1 MGFPRQDVEDLL
13 ARTGR
18 MCAICKRRHRVQVHH
33 ITPVSEGGSDG
44 IDNAI
49 PLCPNCHDEV
59 HSLYAP
65 GRVTRSY
72 SESELRS
79 HLAEATRLARRE
91 ADAAPG
97 TRTWEAD
104 RELVLFYAQ
113 CLDRPAFL
121 THFHLELSFADLDR
135 ALEDT
140 LLALNTGF
148 WRTRDGT
155 LIERA
160 RGKVHVANP
169 AWRDQ
174 LDEAVAAIDPAR
186 RLLRHALGLDVDLYR
201 LEHQHA
207 SDRLRYDRR
216 LGAEIDR
223 LRQAA
228 VENVNRI
235 LRDLGHR
242 ELRGSPVS

>member
-1 MGFPRQDVEDLL
+1 MGFQPQEVEELL

-33 ITPVSEGGSDG
+33 ITPISERGSDH

-59 HSLYAP
+59 HSPYAP
-65 GRVTRSY
+65 GRITRSY
-72 SESELRS
+72 SASELRG
-79 HLAEATRLARRE
+79 HLAETIRLARRE
-91 ADAAPG
+91 AEAAPG

-113 CLDRPAFL
+113 CLDRPAFQ
-121 THFHLELSFADLDR
+121 THFHMELSFADMDR

-169 AWRDQ
+169 VWRER
-174 LDEAVAAIDPAR
+174 LDEAAASIDAAR
-186 RLLRHALGLDVDLYR
+186 RLLRDALGLDIDLYR
-201 LEHQHA
+201 WERGHA
-207 SDRLRYDRR
+207 SDRLRYDRD

-223 LRQAA
+223 LRETA
-228 VENVNRI
+228 VKSVNAI
-235 LRDLGHR
+235 LRDLGQP
-242 ELRGSPVS
+242 ELRSIR

>member
-1 MGFPRQDVEDLL
+1 MGFRPQDVEQLL

-33 ITPVSEGGSDG
+33 ITPVSEGGSDD
-44 IDNAI
+44 IDNGI

-59 HSLYAP
+59 HSPYAP
-65 GRVTRSY
+65 GRITRAY

-79 HLAEATRLARRE
+79 HLAETIRLARRE

-97 TRTWEAD
+97 TSTWEAD
-104 RELVLFYAQ
+104 RKLVLFYAQ
-113 CLDRPAFL
+113 CLDRPAFQ
-121 THFHLELSFADLDR
+121 TQFHIELSFADMDR

-160 RGKVHVANP
+160 QGKVHVANP
-169 AWRDQ
+169 AWRKR
-174 LDEAVAAIDPAR
+174 LDEAVAAIDAAR
-186 RLLRHALGLDVDLYR
+186 RLLRDALGLDVDLYR
-201 LEHQHA
+201 WEHQHG
-207 SDRLRYDRR
+207 SDRLRYDRQV
-216 LGAEIDR
+216 GSEIDR
-223 LRQAA
+223 LRQSA
-228 VENVNRI
+228 VESVNAI
-235 LRDLGHR
+235 LRDLGQP
-242 ELRGSPVS
+242 ELHGVW

>member
-1 MGFPRQDVEDLL
+1 M
-13 ARTGR
+13 
-18 MCAICKRRHRVQVHH
+18 
-33 ITPVSEGGSDG
+33 SEGGSDD

-59 HSLYAP
+59 HSPYTP

-79 HLAEATRLARRE
+79 HLAETIGLARRE

-113 CLDRPAFL
+113 CLDRPAFQ
-121 THFHLELSFADLDR
+121 THFHIELSFADMDS

-140 LLALNTGF
+140 LLALNAGF
-148 WRTRDGT
+148 SRTRDGT
-155 LIERA
+155 MIERA

-169 AWRDQ
+169 VWRER
-174 LDEAVAAIDPAR
+174 LDEASTQIDAAR
-186 RLLRHALGLDVDLYR
+186 RLLRHALGLDVDLYHW
-201 LEHQHA
+201 EHQHA
-207 SDRLRYDRR
+207 SDRLRYDCG

-228 VENVNRI
+228 VESVNVI
-235 LRDLGHR
+235 LRDLGQP
-242 ELRGSPVS
+242 ELRGIG

>member
-1 MGFPRQDVEDLL
+1 MR
-13 ARTGR
+13 
-18 MCAICKRRHRVQVHH
+18 
-33 ITPVSEGGSDG
+33 PVSEGGSDE

-49 PLCPNCHDEV
+49 PLCPNCHDDV
-59 HSLYAP
+59 HSSYAP

-72 SESELRS
+72 SEAELRR
-79 HLAEATRLARRE
+79 HLAETKQLARRE

-113 CLDRPAFL
+113 CLDRPAFQ

-155 LIERA
+155 VIERA

-169 AWRDQ
+169 EWRNR
-174 LDEAVAAIDPAR
+174 LDDAVTAIDAAR
-186 RLLRHALGLDVDLYR
+186 RLLRQALGLDVDLYR
-201 LEHQHA
+201 W
-207 SDRLRYDRR
+207 DRERHFDHLRYDRH

-223 LRQAA
+223 LRETA
-228 VENVNRI
+228 VENVNAI
-235 LRDLGHR
+235 LQDLGQP
-242 ELRGSPVS
+242 ELRRIPMS